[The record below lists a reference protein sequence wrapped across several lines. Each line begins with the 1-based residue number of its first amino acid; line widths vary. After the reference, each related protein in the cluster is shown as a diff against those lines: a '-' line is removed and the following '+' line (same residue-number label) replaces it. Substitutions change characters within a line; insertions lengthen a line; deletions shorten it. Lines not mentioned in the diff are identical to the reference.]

1 MMAQQAKMLT
11 VNPDKLSSIIG
22 ILMLKRDLISKSD
35 LLSSMCAQM
44 HGCILMHAHSKIWF
58 SKAYSSVVIQIRLV
72 FERTN
77 IGAQSRKG

>member
-22 ILMLKRDLISKSD
+22 ILMLKRDLIPKSD

-44 HGCILMHAHSKIWF
+44 HGSCTHTVKYGFQKLT
-58 SKAYSSVVIQIRLV
+58 VL
-72 FERTN
+72 
-77 IGAQSRKG
+77 